1 MYIKAIKIDIQTDN
15 GPFGF
20 STEFS
25 RNLNIIRGR
34 NSAGKSTIV
43 HAIMYAMGME
53 ELLGA
58 QNENALT
65 YALKDYLE
73 HEELKYRI
81 LTSKVTIEIESNG
94 KTITATRSIKE
105 EGLST
110 KLIKIQECSALTKA
124 ETAPILYKFLHD
136 GLSAQID
143 EGFFTYFERFL
154 GLQLPLVP
162 RTNGKPVKLYLQ
174 YVFAAMIIEQK
185 RGWTDYI
192 ANLPYFGVRDARIKI
207 VDFLVGTD
215 VFETDAKRDS
225 LDQESKS
232 IYDEWQI
239 LYRTLVTEVLKHGF
253 KFSNISKTPA
263 SDFNAGLVDFH
274 RTSEGV
280 TESILEY
287 RKRKINDHVLIGLRL
302 AQQGET
308 PTLEI
313 TQSIEKYTSELER
326 FTVAYETSLG
336 NLALYR
342 VDLNS
347 NRINT
352 QQAKDELTKNQA
364 AQKLIKFGASL
375 RLSTASNSCPACH
388 QAIGHSLVDLHEST
402 PHMDIGTNIAYLT
415 AQLRMLERERG
426 GIDQSIQEA
435 EALKDQLAK
444 SIAVTKSALR
454 ALRSD
459 LNSNSSVSK
468 SGIRVQ
474 VQIEMELE
482 DLTKFEGY
490 SDETLDA
497 LALLAKRLAK
507 NQRNRTLIPSI
518 HYSPTDLA
526 KYTLFEKMFRA
537 NISAF
542 DYHSAAIADIEFNR
556 DNLLPYLAKIE
567 LREINERSV
576 SASDSARSIASP
588 APSTT
593 PAIAVSTSVTARSD
607 ESPKG
612 KGNIARESSAS
623 DFVRLIWSYLLSIY
637 QTSSHPTVNGNHL
650 GLLLLD
656 EPGQHSMATKS
667 QQALFQLLSSEEGLQ
682 SIVAASFEDNEATY
696 KEATANVVFKLIR
709 LGDKSIAPVIAAVD
723 I

>member
-1 MYIKAIKIDIQTDN
+1 MYIKAIKIDIQTDT

-20 STEFS
+20 STKFS

-65 YALKDYLE
+65 YALKDHLE
-73 HEELKYRI
+73 HDELKHHI
-81 LTSKVTIEIESNG
+81 ITSKVTIEIESKG
-94 KTITATRSIKE
+94 KTITATRSVKE
-105 EGLST
+105 KGLST
-110 KLIKIQECSALTKA
+110 KLIQIQECSALTKG
-124 ETAPILYKFLHD
+124 ETAPTLYKFLHD
-136 GLSAQID
+136 GLSAQIE
-143 EGFFTYFERFL
+143 EGFFTYFEKFL

-174 YVFAAMIIEQK
+174 YIFAAMIIEQK

-215 VFETDAKRDS
+215 VFETGAKRDR

-239 LYRTLVTEVLKHGF
+239 LYRTLLAESLKLGF
-253 KFSNISKTPA
+253 KFSNISKTPTA
-263 SDFNAGLVDFH
+263 NFNAELVDFH
-274 RTSEGV
+274 KTSEV
-280 TESILEY
+280 ATESILEY
-287 RKRKINDHVLIGLRL
+287 RKRKINEHELIGLRL
-302 AQQGET
+302 SQQGET
-308 PTLEI
+308 STPEI
-313 TQSIEKYTSELER
+313 TQSIEKHTSELEH
-326 FTVAYETSLG
+326 FTVAYETCLG
-336 NLALYR
+336 NLALLR
-342 VDLNS
+342 ANINS

-352 QQAKDELTKNQA
+352 RQAKDELTKNQA
-364 AQKLIKFGASL
+364 AQKLINFGAL
-375 RLSTASNSCPACH
+375 LNLSTASNSCPACH
-388 QAIGHSLVDLHEST
+388 QTIGNSLVDLHEST
-402 PHMDIGTNIAYLT
+402 PHMDISTNIDYLT
-415 AQLRMLERERG
+415 AQLRMLEREKG
-426 GIDQSIQEA
+426 GIDQSIKEA
-435 EALKDQLAK
+435 EALKEQL
-444 SIAVTKSALR
+444 SRNIVTTKSTLR

-459 LNSNSSVSK
+459 LNSSSSVSK
-468 SGIRVQ
+468 TGIRLQ

-482 DLTKFEGY
+482 ELTKFEEY
-490 SDETLDA
+490 SDQALDA
-497 LALLAKRLAK
+497 LALLAKRFED
-507 NQRNRTLIPSI
+507 NQRIRALIPDT

-537 NISAF
+537 NIGAF
-542 DYHSAAIADIEFNR
+542 DYHSAAIGDIEFNK

-576 SASDSARSIASP
+576 PTTPNTIDS
-588 APSTT
+588 STT
-593 PAIAVSTSVTARSD
+593 LSIARSD
-607 ESPKG
+607 DSPKG

-650 GLLLLD
+650 GFLLLD

-667 QQALFQLLSSEEGLQ
+667 QQALFQLLSSETGLQ
-682 SIVAASFEDNEATY
+682 SIVAASFEDSEATY
-696 KEATANVVFKLIR
+696 REATSNVDFKLIQ
-709 LGDKSIAPVIAAVD
+709 LGDKSISPLVGAAD
-723 I
+723 H

>member
-1 MYIKAIKIDIQTDN
+1 MYVKAIKIDIQTDN

-20 STEFS
+20 STTFS

-73 HEELKYRI
+73 HENLKHRI

-94 KTITATRSIKE
+94 KTITATRSVKE
-105 EGLST
+105 KGLST
-110 KLIKIQECSALTKA
+110 KLIQIQECSALTEG
-124 ETAPILYKFLHD
+124 ETAPTLYKFLHD
-136 GLSAQID
+136 GLSAQIE
-143 EGFFTYFERFL
+143 EGFFSYFEKFL

-174 YVFAAMIIEQK
+174 YIFAAMAIEQK

-215 VFETDAKRDS
+215 IFETDAKRDS

-239 LYRTLVTEVLKHGF
+239 LYRTLLTETLKHGI
-253 KFSNISKTPA
+253 KFSNISKTPT
-263 SDFNAGLVDFH
+263 SDFDAELVDFH
-274 RTSEGV
+274 KTSEGV

-287 RKRKINDHVLIGLRL
+287 RKRKINEHELIGLKL
-302 AQQGET
+302 VQQGEA

-313 TQSIEKYTSELER
+313 TQSIEKHTGELER
-326 FTVAYETSLG
+326 FTVAYETCLG
-336 NLALYR
+336 NLALLR
-342 VDLNS
+342 VNINS
-347 NRINT
+347 NRVNT
-352 QQAKDELTKNQA
+352 RQAKDELTKNQA

-375 RLSTASNSCPACH
+375 SLATASNSCPACH
-388 QAIGHSLVDLHEST
+388 QAIGNSLVDLHEST
-402 PHMDIGTNIAYLT
+402 PHMDIGTNIDYLT
-415 AQLRMLERERG
+415 AQLRMLEREKG
-426 GIDQSIQEA
+426 GIDQSIKET
-435 EALKDQLAK
+435 EALKEQLARN
-444 SIAVTKSALR
+444 IATTKSALR

-459 LNSNSSVSK
+459 LNSNSSTSK
-468 SGIRVQ
+468 SVIRMQ

-482 DLTKFEGY
+482 ELTKFEEY
-490 SDETLDA
+490 SDQTLDA
-497 LALLAKRLAK
+497 FALLSKRFEN
-507 NQRNRTLIPSI
+507 NQRSRAQMPGT
-518 HYSPTDLA
+518 HYSPADFA

-542 DYHSAAIADIEFNR
+542 DYHSAAIADIEFNK

-576 SASDSARSIASP
+576 QTTANAIAS
-588 APSTT
+588 STT
-593 PAIAVSTSVTARSD
+593 SATARSD
-607 ESPKG
+607 DNPKG

-650 GLLLLD
+650 GFLLLD

-667 QQALFQLLSSEEGLQ
+667 QQALFQLLSSESGLQ
-682 SIVAASFEDNEATY
+682 SIVAASFEDSEATY
-696 KEATANVVFKLIR
+696 REATSNVNFKLIQ
-709 LGDKSIAPVIAAVD
+709 LGDKSISPFVEAAGH
-723 I
+723 